1 MTPTTSLQDLPLA
14 ASPQDAQ
21 APCATSAA
29 AASVG
34 GSRQALVEVAA
45 RTGAATMLSLFAYAA
60 IVQWRATP
68 SRITLLLLVVSACL
82 TVGLS
87 LFSRVPMK
95 RDWRPFAFMCSM
107 GGTYYFLAV
116 RLAPGAQLVPEA
128 IGAALQLLGIC
139 WQLFAKASLRRSFGI
154 LPANRGVVSRGAY
167 RFIRHPMYLGYF
179 LTDIGFL
186 LVNFGLQN
194 LLVYGCQF
202 ALQVGRIVR
211 EEQLLSADEGYRNY
225 KGRVRYR
232 VIPGIF

>member
-1 MTPTTSLQDLPLA
+1 MTPTTPLQDLPLA
-14 ASPQDAQ
+14 VSPQGASVSST
-21 APCATSAA
+21 TSASA
-29 AASVG
+29 AGEG
-34 GSRQALVEVAA
+34 GLRHALVEVAA
-45 RTGAATMLSLFAYAA
+45 RLGAALMLSLFAYAA
-60 IVQWRATP
+60 IAEWRTQP
-68 SRITLLLLVVSACL
+68 SRITLLLLVVAACF

-87 LFSRVPMK
+87 LFTRVPMK
-95 RDWRPFAFMCSM
+95 RDWRPFAFFCSM

-116 RLAPGAQLVPEA
+116 RLAPGAQLVPETV
-128 IGAALQLLGIC
+128 GAALQLLGIF

-167 RFIRHPMYLGYF
+167 RFVRHPMYLGYF
-179 LTDIGFL
+179 IIDIGFL

-202 ALQVGRIVR
+202 ALQIGRIVR
-211 EEQLLSADEGYRNY
+211 EEQLLSADEGYRTY

>member
-1 MTPTTSLQDLPLA
+1 MIITETEGLALPLA
-14 ASPQDAQ
+14 DVSARTTYDTAPRLRDALIEVS
-21 APCATSAA
+21 ARTAA
-29 AASVG
+29 AV
-34 GSRQALVEVAA
+34 L
-45 RTGAATMLSLFAYAA
+45 LSLFAYLA
-60 IVQWRATP
+60 IQRLRADP
-68 SRITLLLLVVSACL
+68 GRITLLLLVVAECV

-95 RDWRPFAFMCSM
+95 RDWRPLAFIFSM

-116 RLAPGAQLVPEA
+116 RLSPGAQLVPETV
-128 IGAALQLLGIC
+128 GASLQLLGIC
-139 WQLFAKASLRRSFGI
+139 WQLFAKASLSRSFGI

-167 RFIRHPMYLGYF
+167 RFVRHPMYLGYVIA
-179 LTDIGFL
+179 DIGFL

-211 EEQLLSADEGYRNY
+211 EEQLLSADEGYRTY

-232 VIPGIF
+232 VIPGVF